1 MCEKKNLK
9 TNPQVDFEYNTQE
22 FKQNPLM
29 YVFLPDNRYNTIIVF
44 ENNLLK
50 TSLSNSCTK

>member
-1 MCEKKNLK
+1 MKKNLK
-9 TNPQVDFEYNTQE
+9 TNPQVYFEYNAQE

-29 YVFLPDNRYNTIIVF
+29 YVFLPDNRFNTIIVF